1 MNAAEMMAPA
11 ANLSRVRLRQEFAR
25 RVVVCDGAMGTM
37 LHAAGVP
44 LDRALCE
51 LNSTQP
57 RLVRDLHAAYV
68 AAGAGIVQANTF
80 DANRMRLARVGLE
93 ESVVELN
100 IAGARLAREAV
111 EAAGHR
117 VLVAGSVGPATNA
130 SVVPLVPNRA
140 GIVREQVSALADW
153 VDLLIFETFGDVD
166 SLVQAVEIA
175 LAETELPVIAQMT
188 FGDDGRTLR
197 GEAPADVAAVLGEL
211 DLAALGANCTVGP
224 AVLQDVVAEL
234 ARAVPLPVSVQP
246 NAGMPRRLGDQVRY
260 AHDTAYF
267 ADAARQFVAAGAT
280 IIGGCCGTTPAHI
293 RAIAR
298 AVSGLE
304 PRRARVEPPASRR
317 ADTAATAREGAS
329 AAWPPADRFAVLAS
343 IEAPRGEVD
352 AFVDQARELVAAGA
366 DALAITDAAPPMA
379 RVNPV
384 AAGVVLRERVG
395 AEVLLPVETA
405 AHSLAALQADLLG
418 AQALGLRMLVCRT
431 GAPRVAGGYPDPASL
446 WGVDSVRLISALTGL
461 NNGTDWRGV
470 PIPDRTGF
478 VVGAMVNTSAADV
491 ERELDRVDAKVRAGA
506 HFLLTEAIYD
516 VDEAESVLSALRVR
530 GVDIPVVCAVAPF
543 VGRRAIERLRHEL
556 PEVAASRPG
565 QAGPRGSRM
574 DAVTETVAK
583 LRHLVSGVTVH
594 VPPSAG
600 KEAADV
606 VARIAGQAHE

>member
-1 MNAAEMMAPA
+1 MDAAQTVAPA

-25 RVVVCDGAMGTM
+25 HVVVCDGAMGTM
-37 LHAAGVP
+37 LHATGVP

-51 LNSTQP
+51 VNSTQP

-68 AAGAGIVQANTF
+68 AAGAGIVQTNTF
-80 DANRMRLARVGLE
+80 DANRTRLARVGLE

-111 EAAGHR
+111 EAAGRR
-117 VLVAGSVGPATNA
+117 VLVAG
-130 SVVPLVPNRA
+130 PLVPNVARA
-140 GIVREQVSALADW
+140 DIVREQVSALADW
-153 VDLLIFETFGDVD
+153 VDLLVLETFGDVD
-166 SLVQAVEIA
+166 SLAQAADIA
-175 LAETELPVIAQMT
+175 LAETELPVVAQLT

-197 GEAPADVAAVLGEL
+197 GEEPADAAAVLGEL
-211 DLAALGANCTVGP
+211 DLSAIGANCTVGP

-246 NAGMPRRLGDQVRY
+246 NAGVPRRLGSQVRY

-280 IIGGCCGTTPAHI
+280 VVGGCCGTTPAHV

-298 AVSGLE
+298 TVSALE
-304 PRRARVEPPASRR
+304 PSRMLPRRARVEPPAS
-317 ADTAATAREGAS
+317 APAEATTPRGEGAGPG
-329 AAWPPADRFAVLAS
+329 WPPQDRFVVLAS
-343 IEAPRGEVD
+343 IEAPRGDVD
-352 AFVDQARELVAAGA
+352 AFVEQARELVTAGA

-395 AEVLLPVETA
+395 ADVLLPVETA

-431 GAPRVAGGYPDPASL
+431 GAPRIAGDYPDPASL
-446 WGVDSVRLISALTGL
+446 WGVDSVRLISALNGL
-461 NNGTDWRGV
+461 NSGTDWRGV

-491 ERELDRVDAKVRAGA
+491 ERELHRVDEKVRAGA
-506 HFLLTEAIYD
+506 HFLVTESIYD

-530 GVDIPVVCAVAPF
+530 GVDIPVICAVAPF
-543 VGRRAIERLRHEL
+543 VGRRTLERLRHEL

-565 QAGPRGSRM
+565 PASVRGSST

-583 LRHLVSGVTVH
+583 LRPLVSGVTVH

-600 KEAADV
+600 SEAVDLVGRLASGR
-606 VARIAGQAHE
+606 A